1 MIPTNQ
7 PVLKAGFHKMRQF
20 IDVANAKDEE
30 KKKTKWGNKQLISK
44 NQSSI

>member
-30 KKKTKWGNKQLISK
+30 KKNPNEVI
-44 NQSSI
+44 NN